1 MCWTGSRKLTTA
13 SLLGPDEDG
22 PVEVSRPGG
31 ESDIILVCEHASLR
45 LPAALGDL
53 GLSETA
59 RQSHVAWDIGA
70 LAVAR
75 MLSETLDAALVAQTW
90 SRLAYDCNRPPESP
104 DAVPERSEI
113 FDVPGNRGLDDAA
126 RRQRAEALYL
136 PFHAEIESLL
146 DVRQTQGR
154 KPVLVTIHSFTPVY
168 FGVERDGDLG
178 ILHDTDPRLA
188 EAMLDAARAAGLENV
203 RRNYPYSAA
212 DGVTHTLRRHG
223 VPRGI
228 PNVMLEIRNDL
239 VTDAT
244 GQAEWARRI
253 AGLLRT
259 ASQGMVVQ
267 QEGDHRHDRR

>member
-22 PVEVSRPGG
+22 PVEVSRAGG
-31 ESDIILVCEHASLR
+31 ESDIVLVCEHAASR
-45 LPAALGDL
+45 LPAALGGL
-53 GLSETA
+53 GLSETV

-75 MLSETLDAALVAQTW
+75 MLSETLDAALVAQAY

-104 DAVPERSEI
+104 DAIPERSEV

-126 RRQRAEALYL
+126 RRQRAEALYH
-136 PFHAEIESLL
+136 PFHAAIESLL
-146 DVRQTQGR
+146 DARQTQGR
-154 KPVLVTIHSFTPVY
+154 KPVLVTVHSFTPVY
-168 FGVERDGDLG
+168 FGIARDGELG
-178 ILHDTDPRLA
+178 ILHDADPRFA
-188 EAMLDAARAAGLENV
+188 EAMLDAASAAGLEDV

-223 VPRGI
+223 VPRDI

-239 VTDAT
+239 VAT
-244 GQAEWARRI
+244 GPGQAEWARRI

-259 ASQGMVVQ
+259 ASQGMIVQ
-267 QEGDHRHDRR
+267 QKGDHRHDRR